1 MKVGILTLRLY
12 DNYGGILQNY
22 ALCKVL
28 TDMGLVVESFHLLQP
43 ISLRRMLKNIL
54 PHKENSNDRRLINKT
69 FSFIQNYIPQT
80 KYKIRFLFQLRIDP
94 RIRKYDAYIVGSDQV
109 WRRAYMEY
117 GLKNMFLGF
126 IKNPCK
132 IKISYAASFGVDD
145 IAEYSNK
152 DICKVRKYLSSFKGL
167 SVRESFGCG
176 ICRDVFGA
184 NAVQVLDPTFLLPVS
199 HYCAMALSGTTQSD
213 GNLLVYFLD
222 ETDVKKRILNI
233 VATHGNGY
241 VPFYYNT
248 FAYDVNAPSVHQW
261 LRGFYDADFILTDSF
276 HGCVFSIIFNKPF
289 VVIGNENRGLSRFIS
304 LLSLFGL
311 EDRMIKHSNCM
322 DVNKV
327 LMNKID
333 WEDVNGR
340 LESLKMT
347 SFLFLKQNLSE

>member
-1 MKVGILTLRLY
+1 M
-12 DNYGGILQNY
+12 
-22 ALCKVL
+22 
-28 TDMGLVVESFHLLQP
+28 
-43 ISLRRMLKNIL
+43 
-54 PHKENSNDRRLINKT
+54 
-69 FSFIQNYIPQT
+69 
-80 KYKIRFLFQLRIDP
+80 
-94 RIRKYDAYIVGSDQV
+94 
-109 WRRAYMEY
+109 
-117 GLKNMFLGF
+117 
-126 IKNPCK
+126 
-132 IKISYAASFGVDD
+132 
-145 IAEYSNK
+145 
-152 DICKVRKYLSSFKGL
+152 
-167 SVRESFGCG
+167 
-176 ICRDVFGA
+176 
-184 NAVQVLDPTFLLPVS
+184 
-199 HYCAMALSGTTQSD
+199 
-213 GNLLVYFLD
+213 
-222 ETDVKKRILNI
+222 KKRILNI